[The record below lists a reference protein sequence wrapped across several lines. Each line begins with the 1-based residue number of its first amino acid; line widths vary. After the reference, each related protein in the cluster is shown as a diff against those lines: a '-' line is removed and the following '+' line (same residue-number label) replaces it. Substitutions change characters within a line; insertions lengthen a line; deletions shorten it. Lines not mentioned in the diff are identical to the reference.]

1 VLDARLLT
9 DLAALLSELALAT
22 RTDDGRALVLD
33 DRLRDVHN
41 ALDVFGCGRDA
52 LVSRVNRAAAM
63 MDALRRELRDLR
75 ETHELAIAELSR
87 PLAEREAE
95 LRAALGADDVDAV
108 IADRD
113 DAIRRADA
121 SEARLRLVGDAVAAL
136 VEVARG

>member
-33 DRLRDVHN
+33 DRLRDVHE
-41 ALDVFGCGRDA
+41 ALDAFGWRRDA
-52 LVSRVNRAAAM
+52 LVSRVNRAVAM
-63 MDALRRELRDLR
+63 MDALRRDLRDLQ
-75 ETHELAIAELSR
+75 EAHELALAELSR

-95 LRAALGADDVDAV
+95 LRAAFGADDVDAV